1 MKKIISLVL
10 VLSVVLSSLSAFAQS
25 RRDDRR
31 DDRQG
36 SGTVVLR
43 DGRSIVRIEVG
54 DDRDDRDTLMRVRRL
69 EQAVRDLQDKVYEL
83 QTNSAPRTQTVYVCS
98 GDIFHVGFV
107 MGKATSRTEA
117 KAIALRQCQTKGGGI
132 FCKESE
138 ISCEQT
144 EERI

>member
-25 RRDDRR
+25 RRGNR
-31 DDRQG
+31 DDR
-36 SGTVVLR
+36 GTVVLR

-54 DDRDDRDTLMRVRRL
+54 DDRDDRDMLMRVRRL

-83 QTNSAPRTQTVYVCS
+83 QTSNIPRTQTIYVCS
-98 GDIFHVGFV
+98 ANVFSVGV
-107 MGKATSRTEA
+107 VIGKATTKIEA
-117 KAIALRQCQTKGGGI
+117 KAAAIKQCQAKGGSI
-132 FCKESE
+132 FCNEE
-138 ISCEQT
+138 ELSCEQS